1 MTMDPNCVFC
11 KIVKGDLPCFNVYE
25 DDNFVAFLDKN
36 PRTAGH
42 CQIIPKQHHLWVWD
56 VPNIGAFMEAA
67 KKVANA
73 QRKAFGSEM
82 IISNIVGDEV
92 PHAHIWLIPQRH
104 PINEHLAGAETAKL
118 IIKNLI

>member
-11 KIVKGDLPCFNVYE
+11 KIVKGDLPCFKVYE
-25 DDNFVAFLDKN
+25 DDNFVAFLDKS

-42 CQIIPKQHHLWVWD
+42 CQIIPKQHHRWVWD

-82 IISNIVGDEV
+82 IISNIIGDEV
-92 PHAHIWLIPQRH
+92 SHAHIWLIPQRH
-104 PINEHLAGAETAKL
+104 SINAHLAGEETAKL